1 MSKAYPRFCGFFP
14 ILKSDLINAIDRL
27 LTANGLG
34 CGRLSTIWTVIL
46 GLQLRLDLN
55 QLPSFRA
62 EDLVESRSNAQA
74 VAQIKAWPNW
84 HGGCLALIGPEGC
97 GKSHLAKIWQDQTG
111 AHLLRTDRDTD
122 PASLS
127 GQPVLIDGLE
137 GQFTDETLFHLI
149 NMAGLPG
156 GGLLITARTAPA
168 LWSVQLPDL
177 GSRLKALPTAEIE
190 EPDDLVLEGVLRRFF
205 QQHNIRPADDLLP
218 YLLRRIERSVPAAR
232 DLVIQLDAMA
242 DADGKPVSKA
252 LARQFF
258 EIFDQTPDLFA

>member
-1 MSKAYPRFCGFFP
+1 
-14 ILKSDLINAIDRL
+14 
-27 LTANGLG
+27 
-34 CGRLSTIWTVIL
+34 L

-55 QLPSFRA
+55 QPPRFRA
-62 EDLVESRSNAQA
+62 EDLVESRSNAEA
-74 VAQIKAWPNW
+74 VAQIKAWPHW
-84 HGGCLALIGPEGC
+84 HGGCLALVGPEGC

-111 AHLLRTDRDTD
+111 AQALIPDCDTD
-122 PASLS
+122 LAKLS

-137 GQFTDETLFHLI
+137 GQVTDETLFHLI

-168 LWSVQLPDL
+168 LWTVQLPDL
-177 GSRLKALPTAEIE
+177 GSRLKALPTAQIE
-190 EPDDLVLEGVLRRFF
+190 EPDDLVLEAVLRRFF

-242 DADGKPVSKA
+242 DANAKPVSKA

-258 EIFDQTPDLFA
+258 EVLGQTPDLFA

>member
-1 MSKAYPRFCGFFP
+1 M
-14 ILKSDLINAIDRL
+14 
-27 LTANGLG
+27 
-34 CGRLSTIWTVIL
+34 

-55 QLPSFRA
+55 QLPRFRA
-62 EDLVESRSNAQA
+62 EDFVESGSNAEA
-74 VAQIKAWPNW
+74 LAQIKAWPHW

-111 AHLLRTDRDTD
+111 AHLLSPGRDAD
-122 PASLS
+122 LSILS

-137 GQFTDETLFHLI
+137 GQVTDEALFHLI

-156 GGLLITARTAPA
+156 GGLLITARSIPA
-168 LWSVQLPDL
+168 HWTVQLPDL
-177 GSRLKALPTAEIE
+177 GSRLKALPTVQIE

-242 DADGKPVSKA
+242 DADGKPVSKT

-258 EIFDQTPDLFA
+258 EILAQTPDLFA